1 MSNDESLAMA
11 LSWSLRGRIGG
22 QDIEMAVLA
31 VTGVRGQTARM
42 TGTLTIEQARAEFSA
57 PPGYLNTASLGL
69 PPDRSWN
76 ALQADLQQWRS
87 GFADPRAY
95 DKSVADARRTYAEL
109 VGVDVADVAVGS
121 QVSALAGLVAA
132 SLPDGSEVLTA
143 DGDFTSVLFPF
154 MAQAGRGVTVRVVPL
169 EAIADEVRESTTV
182 VSVSAV
188 QSADGR
194 VADLDALDEACAAT
208 GTRVLLDVTQAAGW
222 LPLDASRFAYTVCG
236 GYKWL
241 LAARGAAYLTIQA
254 ELLDSLVPHA
264 AGWYAGKEPWSSI
277 YGAPLRLASDA
288 RRFDVSPVWL
298 AWVTAAPS
306 LQLLASVGMPA
317 VRDHSVGLANRCREW
332 LGMPAAESAIVSVP
346 VTDTEASALADAGVV
361 AAMRAGRL
369 RLAFHLCNDHRDVD
383 LVASALRGHLA
394 SSRPAML
401 R

>member
-1 MSNDESLAMA
+1 MTERVLGSLAP
-11 LSWSLRGRIGG
+11 
-22 QDIEMAVLA
+22 E
-31 VTGVRGQTARM
+31 
-42 TGTLTIEQARAEFSA
+42 EFS
-57 PPGYLNTASLGL
+57 PRVTYLNTASLGL
-69 PPDRSWN
+69 PPRRGLQ
-76 ALQADLQQWRS
+76 ALQTALGRWQEGAAHATD
-87 GFADPRAY
+87 FDPPLESARA
-95 DKSVADARRTYAEL
+95 SYAAL
-109 VGVDVADVAVGS
+109 VGVAPSCVAVGG
-121 QVSALAGLVAA
+121 QVSPFAGLVAA
-132 SLPDGSEVLTA
+132 ALPAGSEVLTA
-143 DGDFTSVLFPF
+143 EGDFTSVLFPF

-194 VADLDALDEACAAT
+194 VADLDALEEACAAT

-241 LAARGAAYLTIQA
+241 LAARGAAYLTVRP
-254 ELLDSLVPHA
+254 ELLDSLVPHT
-264 AGWYAGKEPWSSI
+264 AGWYAGAEPWSSI

-306 LQLLASVGMPA
+306 LALLASVGMPA
-317 VRDHSVGLANRCREW
+317 VREHSVGLANRCRER
-332 LGMPAAESAIVSVP
+332 LEMPAAHSAIVSVP
-346 VTDTEASALADAGVV
+346 VADTAASALADAGVV

-383 LVASALRGHLA
+383 LVTSALRGHLA
-394 SSRPAML
+394 SSRSALL